1 MAWAA
6 VALGA
11 NAIGGLLGASSAKKA
26 AKAQTQA
33 SREAMQMQ
41 ERMFNQQMALQEPF
55 RQAGLTGQNEY
66 MRLLGLGGDPMSQ
79 GYGSLRSGFMPENYM
94 EQMDPGYSFRF
105 QEGLK
110 ALQKSAAARGGFLS
124 GKTLK
129 DITGYGQEMASQ
141 EYQNAFNR
149 YQDARA
155 ATLDPFARLAGLGSS
170 ASGAMADTAGNYGA
184 RQADLM
190 TGIGNARASGY
201 MGSANAL
208 SNALSSGLNTAYQF
222 NMLDALRQPIAPT
235 IPPATGYNPANNAP
249 NARISALA
257 KQYGSPNFGPYGP

>member
-6 VALGA
+6 I
-11 NAIGGLLGASSAKKA
+11 AIGGNIVGGLLGASSAKKA

-41 ERMFNQQMALQEPF
+41 ERMFNQQTALQEPF

-66 MRLLGLGGDPMSQ
+66 MRLLGLGGDPASQ
-79 GYGSLRSGFMPENYM
+79 GYGSLQSGFMPQNYM
-94 EQMDPGYSFRF
+94 EQIDPGYGFRMS
-105 QEGLK
+105 EGLK

-149 YQDARA
+149 YQTARN
-155 ATLDPFARLAGLGSS
+155 ATLDPYGRLAGMGQQTATGLGE
-170 ASGAMADTAGNYGA
+170 AATNYGS
-184 RQADLM
+184 RQSDLL
-190 TGIGNARASGY
+190 TGMGNARASGY
-201 MGSANAL
+201 VGATNAL
-208 SNALSSGLNTAYQF
+208 TNAFSNAVNTAGQF
-222 NMLDALRQPIAPT
+222 QYLDYLKRNPSGGVGVAP
-235 IPPATGYNPANNAP
+235 PPKTF
-249 NARISALA
+249 L
-257 KQYGSPNFGPYGP
+257 GPPGD